1 MRRRFGHSL
10 RVVASG
16 PGHGNFRPVK
26 IFAGITGGLL
36 LLFGGVIIIAGM
48 VAAGDNSRV
57 TTTGLHGWECEPNQ
71 RKQVCEWT
79 GPSPG
84 KMVSPMVQVLAGGA
98 FTLAGSILLAAPV
111 LAGAKQQPAPAAFV
125 PGLPMGPPSMH

>member
-1 MRRRFGHSL
+1 MKL
-10 RVVASG
+10 
-16 PGHGNFRPVK
+16 
-26 IFAGITGGLL
+26 FAGITGALML
-36 LLFGGVIIIAGM
+36 MLGGVIILIGM

-57 TTTGLHGWECEPNQ
+57 SNTGLHGWECEPDQ

-111 LAGAKQQPAPAAFV
+111 LAPSRQQQPVQPAFAPA
-125 PGLPMGPPSMH
+125 PPMGPPMH